1 METNKRIEWILGAVV
16 ILLTGLLSTCY
27 SYAGSKSEPLA
38 TVVVDAGHGG
48 YDPGKIGINDAL
60 EKDINLLIAK
70 YLQEYL
76 AEENMEV
83 IMTRTDDS
91 DFRTNNDKYIKTEDL
106 KLRCEIMEESDAD
119 YAISIHQ
126 NSFTDSNV
134 KGAQVF
140 YYSGSKEG
148 EQMARSIQESIKK
161 SADKE
166 NTRSSKANDDYYML
180 VNSPCPA
187 VIVECGFLSNRAE
200 AEKLCSSDYQKDL
213 AKAICEGFIDY
224 YKKVS
229 DE

>member
-16 ILLTGLLSTCY
+16 LLLTGLLSTCY
-27 SYAGSKSEPLA
+27 SYAGNKSEPLA
-38 TVVVDAGHGG
+38 TVVIDAGHGG

-60 EKDINLLIAK
+60 EKDINLLISR

-76 AEENMEV
+76 TEENFEV
-83 IMTRTDDS
+83 IMTRTNDS
-91 DFRTNNDKYIKTEDL
+91 DFREESDKYRKTADL
-106 KLRCEIMEESDAD
+106 KARCEIIKDSDAD

-134 KGAQVF
+134 RGAQVF

-148 EQMARSIQESIKK
+148 EQMAKNIQENIKE
-161 SADKE
+161 SVDKE
-166 NTRSSKANDDYYML
+166 NTRVSKANDDYYML
-180 VNSPCPA
+180 INSHCPT

-200 AEKLCSSDYQKDL
+200 AEKLCSSDYQKKL
-213 AKAICEGFIDY
+213 AKAICKGFIDY